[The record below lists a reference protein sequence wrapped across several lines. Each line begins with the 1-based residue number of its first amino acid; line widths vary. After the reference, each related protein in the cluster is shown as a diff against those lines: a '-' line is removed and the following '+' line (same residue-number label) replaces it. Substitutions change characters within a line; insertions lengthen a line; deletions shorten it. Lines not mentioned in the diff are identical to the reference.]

1 MAVWWLSLCT
11 SNVGDANLITGQG
24 TRSSTLGGEE
34 KDIDQKFS
42 FLVVSLSGFGIS
54 VMVAS

>member
-1 MAVWWLSLCT
+1 M
-11 SNVGDANLITGQG
+11 SNVRDANLITGQG
-24 TRSSTLGGEE
+24 TRSSILGGEE